1 MAGEVASTVLSRMA
15 VPVLYYLSQ
24 RGHSVPPLHPQSS
37 GNVAECETPQW
48 EIAH

>member
-24 RGHSVPPLHPQSS
+24 RGHNSKPSLVEPLATTS
-37 GNVAECETPQW
+37 E
-48 EIAH
+48 